1 MSDWGTMALQS
12 GFRKSEWAQDSTSLR
27 KDKDI
32 QRNVDGSSKAFVAS
46 DFTFK
51 GTQGKHLRSTTKKS
65 LATAQSVDACWRFQK
80 NGDNGQKIT
89 YVKDTNN
96 EDLCYVSATKN
107 VLGRA
112 TRLKIPTNKPLAQYA
127 VYATTKRGKTVK
139 VKSVQYITDKEI
151 EKVLREAAAE
161 VYDIKCKHKLAK
173 FSSHSFRVGACVQL
187 HVANKDPEF
196 IKFRLRWRSK
206 AFKMYL
212 RNIPALAK
220 QHLQAL
226 TASVF

>member
-1 MSDWGTMALQS
+1 M
-12 GFRKSEWAQDSTSLR
+12 
-27 KDKDI
+27 
-32 QRNVDGSSKAFVAS
+32 
-46 DFTFK
+46 
-51 GTQGKHLRSTTKKS
+51 
-65 LATAQSVDACWRFQK
+65 
-80 NGDNGQKIT
+80 
-89 YVKDTNN
+89 
-96 EDLCYVSATKN
+96 
-107 VLGRA
+107 
-112 TRLKIPTNKPLAQYA
+112 KIPTNKPLAQYA